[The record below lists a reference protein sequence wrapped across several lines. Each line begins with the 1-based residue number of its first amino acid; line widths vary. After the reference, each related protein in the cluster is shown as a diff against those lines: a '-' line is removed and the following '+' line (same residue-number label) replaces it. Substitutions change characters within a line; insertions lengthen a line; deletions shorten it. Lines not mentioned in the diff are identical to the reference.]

1 MKEKIKIVEKIARLE
16 LSEQEREEFIPQL
29 EEILKFFDQIKKIDV
44 DATDFMVQPLDL
56 ENVWR
61 EDTERES
68 LTKPDIFR
76 NTKNR
81 KEDLFKGPR
90 IK

>member
-61 EDTERES
+61 EDREKES
-68 LTKPDIFR
+68 LTKSDIFR